1 MKKLIKLALALALEL
16 NGGESL
22 SLPSLLTP
30 ICQANKA
37 LTIEEFNRSLDKLEL
52 ALIAVEEDQKK
63 RQIGAL
69 SFIRKRS

>member
-1 MKKLIKLALALALEL
+1 M
-16 NGGESL
+16 

-69 SFIRKRS
+69 LLIRKGS